1 MNIFFDKEI
10 QKYLK
15 KLIPTK
21 FKTFLKKFRKFNAI
35 NNLDV
40 KLLDHLNFNNGFFI
54 ECGANDGVNQSN
66 TWYLEKYL
74 NWNGLL
80 IEPHKKLFKELKK
93 NRSKK
98 NIFINSCLVSKNYK
112 NEHIYL
118 SNKNLE
124 SRVVNTYDELNSK
137 VDTITLEQIFL
148 DNKISQKI
156 DLFSL
161 DVEGYEFEVLKGI
174 DLNKFNI
181 EHILVETNNLV
192 LMKDFLDKFDYQYVE
207 NFSHHDFFFKK
218 KRNTSF
224 TN

>member
-1 MNIFFDKEI
+1 MNRFFIKEI
-10 QKYLK
+10 VKFTK
-15 KLIPTK
+15 KLLPVR

-40 KLLDHLNFNNGFFI
+40 KLLNHLNFKNGFFI

-66 TWYLEKYL
+66 TWYFEKHL
-74 NWNGLL
+74 NWKGLL
-80 IEPHKKLFKELKK
+80 IEPHKNLFKELVK

-112 NEHIYL
+112 KEHIFL
-118 SNKNLE
+118 SDKNLE
-124 SRVVNTYDELNSK
+124 SRVMNNFDQSNAR
-137 VDTITLEQIFL
+137 VDTTTLEQIFI
-148 DNKISQKI
+148 NKKISQKI
-156 DLFSL
+156 DLLSL

-192 LMKDFLDKFDYQYVE
+192 LMKDFLEKFNYKYIE
-207 NFSHHDFFFKK
+207 SFSFHDFFFKK
-218 KRNTSF
+218 NKE
-224 TN
+224 

>member
-1 MNIFFDKEI
+1 MKIFFDKEI

-15 KLIPTK
+15 KFIPTK

-40 KLLDHLNFNNGFFI
+40 KLLDHLNFNHGFFI

-66 TWYLEKYL
+66 TWYFEKYL

-98 NIFINSCLVSKNYK
+98 NIFINSCLVSKDYK
-112 NEHIYL
+112 KEHIYL
-118 SNKNLE
+118 SNRNLE
-124 SRVVNTYDELNSK
+124 SKVMNTYDELNSK

-148 DNKISQKI
+148 DKKISQKI

-174 DLNKFNI
+174 DLSKFNI

-192 LMKDFLDKFDYQYVE
+192 LMRDFLDKFNYQYVE

-218 KRNTSF
+218 RI
-224 TN
+224 